1 MVLWLPLAGLL
12 INRYDVRLVAA
23 AGAVLQALSF
33 MSFGLMNSVYGWYL
47 MAVPYAMGST
57 ILVSLLGP
65 ILINRWFAG
74 NTGMMLGLQMAF
86 VGLFGSVFQPAAS
99 KIISVHGWRAGYLF
113 VGGVTLTAVLLSS
126 VLFLRNRPED
136 KSTSPYRT
144 GTQADR
150 SAGRKESDLVEIPE
164 KMALHSAS
172 FYLLL
177 FFMISITG
185 IGVFTQ
191 HIPTYGALLGY
202 TTAET
207 GNALAYA
214 SIGSAAGSIAIGVIS
229 DRIGS
234 LKTCYGVL
242 GIGFLA
248 MAGYLLSG
256 SSLLLFR
263 MSAFCQGLIS
273 AGIMVLSPILTLRFY
288 GRKDYEKIF
297 AKVSMG
303 APIASVILIPVYGFI
318 YDMTNSYRFVL
329 LLMIG
334 LLSAALFCISAG
346 WKYRCTQAGCPVIW
360 KNRR

>member
-1 MVLWLPLAGLL
+1 MKNKKPHYAWIILLGVILIRGFAGGGINSVSGLFLYPVSRDIGVGIGTLSIYLSITSIVMVLWLPLAGRL

-191 HIPTYGALLGY
+191 HIPTYGSITRLHHSRDRQCPCIRFHRERGRFNRNWSNQRQNRQPEDVLRRSWNRFF
-202 TTAET
+202 
-207 GNALAYA
+207 GNGRLPAQR
-214 SIGSAAGSIAIGVIS
+214 AAV
-229 DRIGS
+229 
-234 LKTCYGVL
+234 
-242 GIGFLA
+242 
-248 MAGYLLSG
+248 
-256 SSLLLFR
+256 SS
-263 MSAFCQGLIS
+263 S
-273 AGIMVLSPILTLRFY
+273 
-288 GRKDYEKIF
+288 F
-297 AKVSMG
+297 A
-303 APIASVILIPVYGFI
+303 
-318 YDMTNSYRFVL
+318 
-329 LLMIG
+329 
-334 LLSAALFCISAG
+334 
-346 WKYRCTQAGCPVIW
+346 CPPFA
-360 KNRR
+360 RD

>member
-1 MVLWLPLAGLL
+1 MKNKKPHYAWIILLGVILIRGFAGGGINSVSGLFLYPVSRDIGVGIGTLSIYLSITSIVMVLWLPLAGRL

-207 GNALAYA
+207 C
-214 SIGSAAGSIAIGVIS
+214 GV
-229 DRIGS
+229 
-234 LKTCYGVL
+234 
-242 GIGFLA
+242 A
-248 MAGYLLSG
+248 
-256 SSLLLFR
+256 
-263 MSAFCQGLIS
+263 
-273 AGIMVLSPILTLRFY
+273 
-288 GRKDYEKIF
+288 E
-297 AKVSMG
+297 
-303 APIASVILIPVYGFI
+303 
-318 YDMTNSYRFVL
+318 
-329 LLMIG
+329 
-334 LLSAALFCISAG
+334 
-346 WKYRCTQAGCPVIW
+346 
-360 KNRR
+360 

>member
-1 MVLWLPLAGLL
+1 
-12 INRYDVRLVAA
+12 
-23 AGAVLQALSF
+23 
-33 MSFGLMNSVYGWYL
+33 
-47 MAVPYAMGST
+47 
-57 ILVSLLGP
+57 
-65 ILINRWFAG
+65 
-74 NTGMMLGLQMAF
+74 
-86 VGLFGSVFQPAAS
+86 
-99 KIISVHGWRAGYLF
+99 
-113 VGGVTLTAVLLSS
+113 
-126 VLFLRNRPED
+126 
-136 KSTSPYRT
+136 
-144 GTQADR
+144 
-150 SAGRKESDLVEIPE
+150 
-164 KMALHSAS
+164 MALHSAS

-202 TTAET
+202 TTADT

>member
-1 MVLWLPLAGLL
+1 MKNKKPHYAWIILLGVILIRGFAGGGINSVSGLFLYPVSRDIGVGIGTLSIYLSITSIVMVLWLPLAGRL

-65 ILINRWFAG
+65 ILINRWFVG

-202 TTAET
+202 T
-207 GNALAYA
+207 
-214 SIGSAAGSIAIGVIS
+214 
-229 DRIGS
+229 
-234 LKTCYGVL
+234 
-242 GIGFLA
+242 
-248 MAGYLLSG
+248 
-256 SSLLLFR
+256 
-263 MSAFCQGLIS
+263 
-273 AGIMVLSPILTLRFY
+273 PILTLRFY

>member
-1 MVLWLPLAGLL
+1 
-12 INRYDVRLVAA
+12 
-23 AGAVLQALSF
+23 

-86 VGLFGSVFQPAAS
+86 VGLFGSVFSLFAS
-99 KIISVHGWRAGYLF
+99 KIISVHGWRARYLF
-113 VGGVTLTAVLLSS
+113 VRGVTLTAVLLSS

-164 KMALHSAS
+164 KWLCTRLP
-172 FYLLL
+172 FICLL

-229 DRIGS
+229 DRIGDPED
-234 LKTCYGVL
+234 VL
-242 GIGFLA
+242 RRSWNRFLA

-256 SSLLLFR
+256 GRSPHFSHVRLLP
-263 MSAFCQGLIS
+263 
-273 AGIMVLSPILTLRFY
+273 GINQRRYHGPVPYSDAEILRPE
-288 GRKDYEKIF
+288 GI
-297 AKVSMG
+297 
-303 APIASVILIPVYGFI
+303 
-318 YDMTNSYRFVL
+318 
-329 LLMIG
+329 
-334 LLSAALFCISAG
+334 
-346 WKYRCTQAGCPVIW
+346 
-360 KNRR
+360 